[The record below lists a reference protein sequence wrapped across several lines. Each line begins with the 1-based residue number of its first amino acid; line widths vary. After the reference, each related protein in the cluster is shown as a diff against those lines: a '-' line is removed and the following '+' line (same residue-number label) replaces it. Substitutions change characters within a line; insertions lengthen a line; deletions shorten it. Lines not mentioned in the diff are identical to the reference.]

1 MAASGGTSNAADLA
15 ERKLVLAHDAML
27 RTKGLQ
33 FDFKAVPQPKPPEW
47 LDGLLR
53 FLGELGP
60 LVRFL
65 FWGGLVIGAALIIWF
80 VVREVLAL
88 RRRRRPEAVAPADWR
103 PDAGAAR
110 ALLDEAD
117 ALAAAGR
124 FGEAIHLLLFRSI
137 DDIAGRRP
145 GLLRPALTSRDIAAL
160 DQMPGEARSAFGRIA
175 QEVERS
181 FFGGRS
187 VAADDFTRARRDYE
201 VFAFSEGWS

>member
-1 MAASGGTSNAADLA
+1 MPKFVW
-15 ERKLVLAHDAML
+15 R
-27 RTKGLQ
+27 
-33 FDFKAVPQPKPPEW
+33 PQA
-47 LDGLLR
+47 LGQLTLLR
-53 FLGELGP
+53 FREF
-60 LVRFL
+60 VREPEAL

-103 PDAGAAR
+103 PDVGAAR

-187 VAADDFTRARRDYE
+187 VAADDFTRARQDYE